1 MIIKIVNYVI
11 IILQHS
17 INTIQQILHWLS
29 INISV
34 AWLSFFIALA
44 AYLRNNGQK
53 FRYLF
58 EEDKEKI
65 TITLYNDSVGT
76 ETVIFD
82 SVAISSS
89 KNYIYRKLIVP
100 NYLKHANTN
109 SNSSKIIFL
118 NSSNMMDRSDEQK
131 KQEAYFDYFSI
142 KIHMYK
148 RIELKSEIFVQ
159 EFSNLLMSN
168 QRALNRFRN
177 KKEIYFLFLFATMS
191 GQIKVITISIN
202 PTSMIAEKLNKKL
215 NKRIDCL

>member
-17 INTIQQILHWLS
+17 INTIQQVLHWLS

-44 AYLRNNGQK
+44 AYLRNNSQK

-58 EEDKEKI
+58 EDDKEKI

-82 SVAISSS
+82 SVTISSS

-100 NYLKHANTN
+100 NYLKHAN
-109 SNSSKIIFL
+109 SNSSKIIFS

-142 KIHMYK
+142 KSHMYK

-159 EFSNLLMSN
+159 ELSNLLMSN

-202 PTSMIAEKLNKKL
+202 PTSRIAEELNKKID
-215 NKRIDCL
+215 KRID